1 MGDASTNT
9 YKILKCANKMHINQL
24 LYWMLFNYH
33 FSLHNCSKDALAYI
47 NALKMFSIK
56 RHIPNRE
63 RQAGGLLLQTRSTA
77 FKLLEGKVNNLYW
90 KIMKYALCSHTLQT
104 SFHKSVPCAWSII
117 LCTFKSNGLKN
128 EFLRSEGDITFNN
141 KRNLKNLN
149 GNVFHVLQ
157 PFFKHTPSAELCV
170 FLP

>member
-56 RHIPNRE
+56 RHIPNRG
-63 RQAGGLLLQTRSTA
+63 RQAVDCCFKPDQRLSNSSREKSTIYIE
-77 FKLLEGKVNNLYW
+77 KLGNTASSSWWTK
-90 KIMKYALCSHTLQT
+90 LCSSSMQLKIRNKST
-104 SFHKSVPCAWSII
+104 SAFFSPSSMAISK
-117 LCTFKSNGLKN
+117 G
-128 EFLRSEGDITFNN
+128 EFLVQS
-141 KRNLKNLN
+141 LM
-149 GNVFHVLQ
+149 
-157 PFFKHTPSAELCV
+157 
-170 FLP
+170 